1 MKTIIYAVQS
11 VSVDTFAH
19 WDTVKRKSLKS
30 SQKNSLIFNLLKQKT
45 KKQQSKFYTRFSQI
59 STLKAYQER
68 LTTPQSPTHWVE
80 PIKKLQEQGL
90 HRLHETSRLKDQIK
104 EWHQAVACYQHCDPE
119 CLDVFSQ
126 WLRNTLNSKGDTAAC

>member
-68 LTTPQSPTHWVE
+68 LTTPQSPTHWVG
-80 PIKKLQEQGL
+80 PTKKLQEQGL
-90 HRLHETSRLKDQIK
+90 HRLHETSRLEDQIK
-104 EWHQAVACYQHCDPE
+104 EWH
-119 CLDVFSQ
+119 
-126 WLRNTLNSKGDTAAC
+126 